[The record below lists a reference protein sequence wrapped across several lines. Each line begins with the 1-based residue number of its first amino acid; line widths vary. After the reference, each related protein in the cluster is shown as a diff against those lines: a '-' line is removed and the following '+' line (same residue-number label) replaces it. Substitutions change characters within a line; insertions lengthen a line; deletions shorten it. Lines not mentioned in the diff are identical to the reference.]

1 MQRVKTSGAI
11 IRALLTSA
19 TVVASLI
26 TTLSVQ
32 SGAQETK
39 NPTDLSTL
47 PPVESI
53 GPKTNIRAFL
63 RPDVPQVLHVAA
75 VRRAWRIDP
84 AIRDFR
90 EMAENDWDFTAVG
103 GVLGFGALDPDFD
116 AQGMVE
122 QMLSEP
128 TLTVAERSRQ
138 PSTTQTARAGF
149 WSGFFSLA
157 R

>member
-19 TVVASLI
+19 IVVAGLI

-32 SGAQETK
+32 SGAQEAK

-63 RPDVPQVLHVAA
+63 RPEVPKVLHIAA

-116 AQGMVE
+116 AQAMVA
-122 QMLSEP
+122 QMLSQP
-128 TLTVAERSRQ
+128 RQTVAEQSRQ
-138 PSTTQTARAGF
+138 PSATLTVRAGL
-149 WSGFFSLA
+149 WSRFI

>member
-1 MQRVKTSGAI
+1 MQI
-11 IRALLTSA
+11 NHALLKS
-19 TVVASLI
+19 VIVAGAVAAS
-26 TTLSVQ
+26 SV
-32 SGAQETK
+32 SSVAQET
-39 NPTDLSTL
+39 TL

-63 RPDVPQVLHVAA
+63 RPDVPQVIHVAA
-75 VRRAWRIDP
+75 VRRAWRMDP

-116 AQGMVE
+116 AQAMAA
-122 QMLSEP
+122 QMLTEP
-128 TLTVAERSRQ
+128 QLTVAGTFRQ
-138 PSTTQTARAGF
+138 PSATQTARAGF
-149 WSGFFSLA
+149 WAGFFPVI